1 MLRQQGVDLLSV
13 NDDGGGGEKGRC
25 CGHVLARLLLEG
37 NSATGGHAGLE
48 VLARVHD
55 MLCVLSCGRQR
66 GIMRKE
72 KNTVMSPPLHV
83 EERVQT
89 HKASLYRGAIK
100 GCA

>member
-1 MLRQQGVDLLSV
+1 MGSANGGHRTANFEGGAEVLRQQGVDLLSV

-55 MLCVLSCGRQR
+55 VVPLVLW
-66 GIMRKE
+66 K
-72 KNTVMSPPLHV
+72 KV
-83 EERVQT
+83 ESRRPS
-89 HKASLYRGAIK
+89 ALAR
-100 GCA
+100 